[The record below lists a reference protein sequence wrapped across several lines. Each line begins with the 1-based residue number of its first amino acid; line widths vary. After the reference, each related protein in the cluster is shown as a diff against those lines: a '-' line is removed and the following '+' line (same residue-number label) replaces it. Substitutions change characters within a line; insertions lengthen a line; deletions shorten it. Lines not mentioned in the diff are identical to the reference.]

1 VSIKDFKIDYLIGT
15 GKSSLVYL
23 ALDLQKSEV
32 ALKIPRDDVRNDPE
46 QANRFATEVNLS
58 VKLDHP
64 NVVKAYSGVPSG
76 PDAYL
81 CLEYFAESSLDQVM
95 AHKNKVDLVTGLRYA
110 TQMASALAYV
120 HGQNIIHQDIK
131 AANIFIKEG
140 NVYLGDFGVA
150 VRTGNKTVTAG
161 SPFYMAP
168 EVYRGEG
175 SSFASDVYSLGVFIY
190 ELLYGNRP
198 FDGDTYEALMVA
210 HLTQYPK
217 SLATRVPELPKSTLR
232 DLEKA
237 LSKNPLER
245 PTAFELYTSLLKAL
259 TRLGGKEHYVPP
271 PEPLNWDDETPHI
284 PGLADTAIEE
294 YAIAKDK
301 EKVGLSQ
308 IFDPQSKGRHGGSN
322 VRTPPPAPEVKATE
336 KPAEKKGGFLSGLFG
351 RKK

>member
-1 VSIKDFKIDYLIGT
+1 MSIKDFKIDYLIGT

-23 ALDLQKSEV
+23 ALDVQKKEV
-32 ALKIPRDDVRNDPE
+32 ALKIPREDVRNDPE

-58 VKLDHP
+58 IKLDHP

-95 AHKNKVDLVTGLRYA
+95 AHKGKVDLVTGLRYA
-110 TQMASALAYV
+110 TQIASALAYV

-150 VRTGNKTVTAG
+150 VRTGNQNVTAG

-168 EVYRGEG
+168 EVYQGNG
-175 SSFASDVYSLGVFIY
+175 SSFASDVYSLGIFIY

-217 SLATRVPELPKSTLR
+217 SLASRVPELPKSTLR

-237 LSKNPLER
+237 LSKQPLER
-245 PTAFELYTSLLKAL
+245 PTASELYTSLLKAL

-271 PEPLNWDDETPHI
+271 PELLDWDDDTPHI
-284 PGLADTAIEE
+284 PGLADTAIED
-294 YAIAKDK
+294 YAVARDK
-301 EKVGLSQ
+301 
-308 IFDPQSKGRHGGSN
+308 FDQNAAQADPKNTGRHGGSN
-322 VRTPPPAPEVKATE
+322 ARTPPPAPAASEN
-336 KPAEKKGGFLSGLFG
+336 KPTEKKGGFLSGLFG

>member
-15 GKSSLVYL
+15 GKTSLVYL
-23 ALDLQKSEV
+23 ALDAQRQEV
-32 ALKIPRDDVRNDPE
+32 ALKLPREEIRSDPE

-58 VKLDHP
+58 LKLDHP
-64 NVVKAYSGVPSG
+64 TVVKAISGVPSG
-76 PDAYL
+76 PEAYL
-81 CLEYFAESSLDQVM
+81 CLEYFAESSLDQVL
-95 AHKNKVDLVTGLRYA
+95 AQTNKIEMITALRYA
-110 TQMASALAYV
+110 TQIASALAYV

-168 EVYRGEG
+168 EVYKGEG
-175 SSFASDVYSLGVFIY
+175 SSFASDVYSLGIFMY

-198 FDGDTYEALMVA
+198 FDGDSYEALMVA

-245 PTAFELYTSLLKAL
+245 PTASELYTSLLKAL
-259 TRLGGKEHYVPP
+259 TKLGGKEHFVAPP
-271 PEPLNWDDETPHI
+271 SFLDWDDETPHI

-294 YAIAKDK
+294 YAVAK
-301 EKVGLSQ
+301 EKAGLPQ
-308 IFDPQSKGRHGGSN
+308 VVDAQSKGRHGGSN
-322 VRTPPPAPEVKATE
+322 VRTPPPAPEAKPTE